1 MLNLQILD
9 RMASTSD
16 ENLQKMLDA
25 QSRDM
30 KLYFAEQLTI
40 ALKPLN
46 EDIASLKSEL
56 QARNKEIDNL
66 KSEMEEVKSVNK
78 ELVSVTESL
87 KARLVTSEKFQAA
100 ALESFKQLESKLED
114 RTNRQLRQTIVVKGL
129 PEKKDETWTD
139 TRNTLAKHISKAY
152 NIEFKK
158 VYSMFE
164 RVHRGGGDGYNN
176 SKKGRR
182 DIYALCSHW
191 DDSELLVW
199 GSFDANKK
207 IAKKDRI
214 FIDYKYG
221 PLTTLRR
228 GQALKKRKEILEQKL
243 YRNAFVKFPAVLMAR
258 KEGEDAYSKIEDF
271 SNVDVS
277 KLPVVSEFG
286 HI

>member
-1 MLNLQILD
+1 M
-9 RMASTSD
+9 
-16 ENLQKMLDA
+16 QKMLDA

-30 KLYFAEQLTI
+30 KSYFTQQLAI
-40 ALKPLN
+40 ALKPIN
-46 EDIASLKSEL
+46 EEIASLKLEL
-56 QARNKEIDNL
+56 QARNKDIDNL
-66 KSEMEEVKSVNK
+66 KSEIEEIKSVNK
-78 ELVSVTESL
+78 ELIAVNESL
-87 KARLVTSEKFQAA
+87 KTRMVTSEKFQTA
-100 ALESFKQLESKLED
+100 ALESFKQLEGKLED

-129 PEKKDETWTD
+129 PEKQDEKWSD
-139 TRNTLAKHISKAY
+139 TRNILAKHISKAY
-152 NIEFKK
+152 DIEYKK

-176 SKKGRR
+176 SKKGKR

-207 IAKKDRI
+207 KAKKDRI

-228 GQALKKRKEILEQKL
+228 GQALKKRKEVLDQKL
-243 YRNAFVKFPAVLMAR
+243 YRNAYVKFPAVLMAR
-258 KEGEDAYSKIEDF
+258 KEGEDVYSKIADF
-271 SNVDVS
+271 SNADVS

>member
-1 MLNLQILD
+1 
-9 RMASTSD
+9 MASTSD
-16 ENLQKMLDA
+16 ENLQRMLDA
-25 QSRDM
+25 QSRHM
-30 KLYFAEQLTI
+30 KLYFAEQLAI

-46 EDIASLKSEL
+46 EDIASLKLEL
-56 QARNKEIDNL
+56 QARNKDIDNL
-66 KSEMEEVKSVNK
+66 KSEIEEIKSVNK
-78 ELVSVTESL
+78 ELIAVNESL
-87 KARLVTSEKFQAA
+87 KTRMVTSEKFQTA
-100 ALESFKQLESKLED
+100 ALESFKQLEGKLED

-129 PEKKDETWTD
+129 PEKQDEKWSD
-139 TRNTLAKHISKAY
+139 TRNILAKHISKAY
-152 NIEFKK
+152 DIEYKK

-176 SKKGRR
+176 SKKGKR

-207 IAKKDRI
+207 KAKKDRI

-228 GQALKKRKEILEQKL
+228 GQALKKRKEVLDQKL
-243 YRNAFVKFPAVLMAR
+243 YRNAYVKFPAVLMAR
-258 KEGEDAYSKIEDF
+258 KEGEDVYSKIADF
-271 SNVDVS
+271 SNADVS

>member
-1 MLNLQILD
+1 M
-9 RMASTSD
+9 
-16 ENLQKMLDA
+16 
-25 QSRDM
+25 
-30 KLYFAEQLTI
+30 F
-40 ALKPLN
+40 PL
-46 EDIASLKSEL
+46 
-56 QARNKEIDNL
+56 
-66 KSEMEEVKSVNK
+66 
-78 ELVSVTESL
+78 
-87 KARLVTSEKFQAA
+87 
-100 ALESFKQLESKLED
+100 
-114 RTNRQLRQTIVVKGL
+114 
-129 PEKKDETWTD
+129 
-139 TRNTLAKHISKAY
+139 
-152 NIEFKK
+152 
-158 VYSMFE
+158 
-164 RVHRGGGDGYNN
+164 
-176 SKKGRR
+176 
-182 DIYALCSHW
+182 SHW

-258 KEGEDAYSKIEDF
+258 KAGEDAYSKIEDF

>member
-1 MLNLQILD
+1 MP
-9 RMASTSD
+9 STAD
-16 ENLQKMLDA
+16 DNMQKMLDA

-30 KLYFAEQLTI
+30 KSYFTQQLAI
-40 ALKPLN
+40 ALKPIN
-46 EDIASLKSEL
+46 EEIASLKLEL
-56 QARNKEIDNL
+56 QARNKDIDNL
-66 KSEMEEVKSVNK
+66 KSEIEEIKSVNK
-78 ELVSVTESL
+78 ELIAVNESL
-87 KARLVTSEKFQAA
+87 KTRMVTSEKFQTA
-100 ALESFKQLESKLED
+100 ALESFKQLEGKLED

-129 PEKKDETWTD
+129 PEKQDEKWSD
-139 TRNTLAKHISKAY
+139 TRNILAKHISKAY
-152 NIEFKK
+152 DIEYKK

-176 SKKGRR
+176 SKKGKR

-207 IAKKDRI
+207 KAKKDRI

-228 GQALKKRKEILEQKL
+228 GQALKKRKEVLDQKL

-258 KEGEDAYSKIEDF
+258 KEGEDVYSKIADF
-271 SNVDVS
+271 SNADVS

>member
-1 MLNLQILD
+1 MP
-9 RMASTSD
+9 STAD
-16 ENLQKMLDA
+16 DNMQKMLDA

-30 KLYFAEQLTI
+30 KSYFTQQLAI
-40 ALKPLN
+40 ALKPIN
-46 EDIASLKSEL
+46 EEIASLKLEL
-56 QARNKEIDNL
+56 PARNKDIDNL
-66 KSEMEEVKSVNK
+66 KSEIEEIKSVNK
-78 ELVSVTESL
+78 ELIAVNESL
-87 KARLVTSEKFQAA
+87 KTRMVTSEKFQTA
-100 ALESFKQLESKLED
+100 ALESFKQLEGKLED

-129 PEKKDETWTD
+129 PEKQEEKWSD
-139 TRNTLAKHISKAY
+139 TRNILAKHISKAY
-152 NIEFKK
+152 DIEYKK

-176 SKKGRR
+176 SKKGKR

-207 IAKKDRI
+207 KAKKDRI

-228 GQALKKRKEILEQKL
+228 GQALKKRKEVLDQKL
-243 YRNAFVKFPAVLMAR
+243 YRNAYVKFPAVLMAR
-258 KEGEDAYSKIEDF
+258 KEGEDVYSKIADF
-271 SNVDVS
+271 SNADVS
-277 KLPVVSEFG
+277 QLPVVSEFG